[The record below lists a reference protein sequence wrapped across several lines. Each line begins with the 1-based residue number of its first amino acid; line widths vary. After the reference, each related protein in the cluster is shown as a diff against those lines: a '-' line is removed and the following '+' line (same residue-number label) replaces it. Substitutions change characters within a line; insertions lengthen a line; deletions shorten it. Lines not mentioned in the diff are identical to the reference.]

1 MTSPLRQPP
10 DTPLKLSPNPNTVPQ
25 HNAAV
30 NDSSANDSFH
40 PIIRDADYRKRLRPV
55 ADTDTRSHSLA
66 TELTKMRPL
75 SILAGALALTP
86 AALAVDIQKSVLV
99 TYNREAPRLT
109 QMIDDAKGAILSA
122 GGKIT
127 HEFKFIK

>member
-1 MTSPLRQPP
+1 
-10 DTPLKLSPNPNTVPQ
+10 
-25 HNAAV
+25 
-30 NDSSANDSFH
+30 
-40 PIIRDADYRKRLRPV
+40 
-55 ADTDTRSHSLA
+55 
-66 TELTKMRPL
+66 MRPFA
-75 SILAGALALTP
+75 ILAGALALTP

-109 QMIDDAKGAILSA
+109 QLIDDAKGAILSA